1 MEGGLLIFILT
12 LVAYV
17 PLAIVLLYVW
27 WKYGKGEIGVSIAR
41 TVFLLGS
48 GALLL
53 YMTTI

>member
-1 MEGGLLIFILT
+1 MKGGLLIFILT
-12 LVAYV
+12 LVVYI
-17 PLAIVLLYVW
+17 PLTIVLLYVW